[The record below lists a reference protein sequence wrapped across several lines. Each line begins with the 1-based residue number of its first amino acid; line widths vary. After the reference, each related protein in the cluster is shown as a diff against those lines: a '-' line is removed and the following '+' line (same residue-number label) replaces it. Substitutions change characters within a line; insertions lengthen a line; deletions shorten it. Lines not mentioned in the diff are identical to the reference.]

1 MGAIVTEE
9 RIMEPEATIRVAE
22 VFRSLQGEGPSLGT
36 PSTFVRLQGCT
47 VGCAWCDTRY
57 SWPAD
62 GGKAMAWQAL
72 LDSIAAARAQHIH
85 NVVVTGGEPL
95 EHPDFPRLVRALK
108 RLGLR
113 IEVETSGVLAPDP
126 VTAAVVDQWN
136 VSLKL
141 RHSGVPDARRLDPR
155 AIEGF
160 RGIPGDRV
168 YWKFV
173 VGAAEHV
180 QEVADVV
187 RRFDLSRAHVLLMPL
202 TLGPGGAPDQR
213 GVDELVWHACVE
225 RGYRYTP
232 RAHAAI
238 FGLRRGV

>member
-1 MGAIVTEE
+1 V
-9 RIMEPEATIRVAE
+9 EPDATIRVAE

-47 VGCAWCDTRY
+47 VGCAWCDTKY
-57 SWPAD
+57 SWPAA
-62 GGKAMAWQAL
+62 GGTAMPWQAL
-72 LDSIAAARAQHIH
+72 LDTVAAGRAEHVH

-95 EHPDFPRLVRALK
+95 EHPDLSRLVHALK

-113 IEVETSGVLAPDP
+113 IEIETSGVMAPDP
-126 VTAAVVDQWN
+126 VTGAAVDQWN

-141 RHSGVPDARRLDPR
+141 RHSGVPEGRRLDPR
-155 AIEGF
+155 AIEAFQRIG
-160 RGIPGDRV
+160 GDRV

-173 VGAAEHV
+173 VSEADHV
-180 QEVADVV
+180 EEVADLVQ
-187 RRFDLSRAHVLLMPL
+187 RFGLPRARVLLMPL
-202 TLGPGGAPDQR
+202 TLAGGGAEQR
-213 GVDELVWHACVE
+213 RVDELVWRACVE

-232 RAHAAI
+232 RAHATI

>member
-1 MGAIVTEE
+1 MGAIVAEE
-9 RIMEPEATIRVAE
+9 NGVEPEATVRVAE

-47 VGCAWCDTRY
+47 VGCRWCDTKY

-62 GGKAMAWQAL
+62 GGTAMTWPAL
-72 LDSIAAARAQHIH
+72 LELVAAGARQYAR

-95 EHPDFPRLVRALK
+95 EHPDLPRLVRELK
-108 RLGLR
+108 RLALR
-113 IEVETSGVLAPDP
+113 VEVETSGVLAPAPGLD
-126 VTAAVVDQWN
+126 VDQWN

-141 RHSGVPDARRLDPR
+141 RHSGVPDARRIDP
-155 AIEGF
+155 AAVEAF
-160 RGIPGDRV
+160 RRLGERV

-173 VGAAEHV
+173 VGAVEDVDEVDALV
-180 QEVADVV
+180 Q
-187 RRFDLSRAHVLLMPL
+187 RFALPRERVLLMPL
-202 TLGPGGAPDQR
+202 TLDPAAGRAATQR
-213 GVDELVWHACVE
+213 DVDAMAWTACVE

>member
-1 MGAIVTEE
+1 MGAIVAEE
-9 RIMEPEATIRVAE
+9 NRVESEAPVRVAE

-47 VGCAWCDTRY
+47 VGCQWCDTKY
-57 SWPAD
+57 SWPV
-62 GGKAMAWQAL
+62 GGGTAMRWQTL
-72 LDSIAAARAQHIH
+72 LDTVASGLDQHVR
-85 NVVVTGGEPL
+85 NVVITGGEPL
-95 EHPDFPRLVRALK
+95 EHPDFVRLVCALK

-113 IEVETSGVLAPDP
+113 LEVETSGVRPPD
-126 VTAAVVDQWN
+126 VAAAAAVDQWN

-141 RHSGVPDARRLDPR
+141 RHSAVPDARRLDPA
-155 AIEGF
+155 AIDGF
-160 RGIPGDRV
+160 RRLPGERV

-180 QEVADVV
+180 DEAAELVE
-187 RRFDLSRAHVLLMPL
+187 RFELPREHVLLMPL
-202 TLGPGGAPDQR
+202 TLGRGGEQR
-213 GVDELVWHACVE
+213 SLDELVWNACVE

>member
-1 MGAIVTEE
+1 MGAIVAEE
-9 RIMEPEATIRVAE
+9 IDVQPEATVRIAE

-47 VGCAWCDTRY
+47 VGCQWCDTRY
-57 SWPAD
+57 SWPA
-62 GGKAMAWQAL
+62 GGGTAMTWGAL
-72 LDSIAAARAQHIH
+72 REAVTAGLAQRVG

-95 EHPDFPRLVRALK
+95 EHPDFVRLVGMLK
-108 RLGLR
+108 LLGVR
-113 IEVETSGVLAPDP
+113 VEVETSGVRPP
-126 VTAAVVDQWN
+126 TAVADVDQWN

-141 RHSGVPDARRLDPR
+141 RHSGVPEARRLAPS

-160 RGIPGDRV
+160 RQLPAGRV

-173 VGAAEHV
+173 VGQREHV
-180 QEVADVV
+180 DEVDELLE
-187 RRFDLSRAHVLLMPL
+187 RFRLPRAQVLLMPL
-202 TLGPGGAPDQR
+202 TVGQGDNRATE
-213 GVDELVWHACVE
+213 ELVWTECVR
-225 RGYRYTP
+225 RGYRFTP